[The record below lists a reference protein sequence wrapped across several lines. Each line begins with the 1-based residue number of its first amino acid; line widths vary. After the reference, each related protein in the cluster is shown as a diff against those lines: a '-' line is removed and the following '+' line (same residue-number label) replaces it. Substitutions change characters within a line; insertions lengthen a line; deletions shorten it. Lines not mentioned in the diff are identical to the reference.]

1 MILRNILIA
10 AAAVLCMA
18 CGSFH
23 KPDYVDF
30 SQEFPLEA
38 DLENSLEAK
47 WAAKEVLASR
57 LVEDME
63 GNALWEP
70 FSIAT
75 VSYTDENSVDGGK
88 SLRYHASLVDSVH
101 IASNRSPWG
110 SFQSL
115 QGGEMG
121 VSLIFDEPQDWSDY
135 NRISIWVYIHSSKN
149 PNVHFFLDVSNEG
162 SPDTTISPSR
172 QTNIDVRQGSWQ
184 NVVWEID
191 YIKRDRITKF
201 TISQNNICYDGG
213 TGEQYVTI
221 DFDKL
226 ELQKVVPDHYEGWNI
241 PKGHISFSH
250 IGYRPEDKKV
260 ALAHA
265 GEASVFSLVDGKGRT
280 VYEGKAGHISNKGN
294 DFAVL
299 DFTGFDKEGRYSIC
313 YGSVV
318 SPSFPIGKN
327 VWMTPLFSALNFYN
341 CQRCG
346 AEVKD
351 VHGVCH
357 QDIMGFHGDD
367 FRHINGGWHDAA
379 DLSQGFFRTS
389 MACYAM
395 MQNLQNIKSDPALSV
410 LATRLEEE
418 AAWGMKWL
426 LDVSFEDGYH
436 ISWNTQRIYT
446 DNVAGTADDI
456 VTKAEFLPW
465 ECYMGVANMILAAEA
480 LGCMADRKAEL
491 EAKAVDKWEHAMK
504 ATWGW
509 TVEFAWG
516 ATSSALLYKR
526 FGDEKYKEA
535 ALDFGRKL
543 LACQERTFVEGIPVT
558 GYFYSGVGSRGLI
571 HDNHVSFNEAP
582 MLAFRELC
590 RTFPDEAEWM
600 DWYSA
605 AAIYNEYFMKR
616 GSAIAS
622 PFDIVPNGVFRRSDY
637 GEPHAANYGLIQ
649 YEAGTQLNENYAI
662 RTFPIWGDHFFHGG
676 TQVHLSNAWAQAVA
690 ASMVN
695 DKEGLALSQKQ
706 LEWVVGRNPFCQSL
720 MYGVGY
726 DYSPLYVY
734 CTRNIVGALGVGV
747 DSFNNDEPF
756 WCATASTTTKE
767 IWVSPVSRFLGTL
780 ATFLGEPSS
789 AASVEAVL
797 TADGNAMTAKFHGE
811 GKHEVELRLFN
822 AASEFSA
829 MDLDLTLARDA
840 SVGFN
845 ISVIDPAKPYVV
857 ALIVDGDEENAV
869 MLTGN
874 SV

>member
-1 MILRNILIA
+1 MA

-23 KPDYVDF
+23 KSDCIDF
-30 SQEFPLEA
+30 AQEFPLEA
-38 DLENSLEAK
+38 SYDNSLEAK

-63 GNALWEP
+63 GNACWEP

-88 SLRYHASLVDSVH
+88 ALRYHASLVDSVH

-110 SFQSL
+110 SFSSL

-135 NRISIWVYIHSSKN
+135 NRISVWVYIHPSKN
-149 PNVHFFLDVSNEG
+149 PNVHFFLDVTNEG

-191 YIKRDRITKF
+191 YIKRDRISKF

-213 TGEQYVTI
+213 TGEQYVTM

-226 ELQKVVPDHYEGWNI
+226 ELQRVVPDHYEGWNV
-241 PKGHISFSH
+241 PEGQISFSH
-250 IGYRPEDKKV
+250 IGYRPGDSKI

-265 GEASVFSLVDGKGRT
+265 GQASEFTLVDQKGRT
-280 VYEGKAGHISNKGN
+280 VYTGKSGLVSNKGN

-299 DFTGFDKEGRYSIC
+299 DFSDFRQEGIYSIC
-313 YGSVV
+313 YESVE
-318 SPSFPIGKN
+318 SQMFPIGEN
-327 VWMTPLFSALNFYN
+327 VWMAPLFSALNFYN

-346 AEVKD
+346 DEVRD

-357 QDIMGFHGDD
+357 QDVMGFHGDD
-367 FRHINGGWHDAA
+367 YRHINGGWHDAA

-395 MQNLQNIKSDPALSV
+395 MQNLEVIRQDPSLSV
-410 LATRLEEE
+410 LASRLEEE
-418 AAWGMKWL
+418 AAWGVKWL
-426 LDVSFEDGYH
+426 LDTSFDEGYH

-446 DNVAGTADDI
+446 DNVPGTFDDI
-456 VTKAEFLPW
+456 VTEAVFLPW
-465 ECYMGVANMILAAEA
+465 ECHMGVANMVMAAEM

-491 EAKAVDKWEHAMK
+491 EAKAVDKWEHAVK
-504 ATWGW
+504 ATG
-509 TVEFAWG
+509 TSVTELAWG
-516 ATSSALLYKR
+516 AVSSALLYKH
-526 FGDEKYKEA
+526 FGGRKYKDA
-535 ALDFGRKL
+535 ALGFGHQL
-543 LACQERTFVEGIPVT
+543 LDCQERAFVDGMPVT
-558 GYFYSGVGSRGLI
+558 GYFYTGTDRRWLV
-571 HDNHVSFNEAP
+571 HDSHVSFNEAP

-590 RTFPDEAEWM
+590 RTFPEEAEWM

-605 AAIYNEYFMKR
+605 AAIYNEYFMKQ
-616 GSAIAS
+616 GSSIAS
-622 PFDIVPNGVFRRSDY
+622 PFDMVPNGVFRRSDY
-637 GEPHAANYGLIQ
+637 GEPHPANYGLIQ
-649 YEAGTQLNENYAI
+649 YEAGTRLSENYAI

-695 DKEGLALSQKQ
+695 DKDGLTLAQKQ
-706 LEWVVGRNPFCQSL
+706 LEWVMGRNPFCQSL

-734 CTRNIVGALGVGV
+734 CTRNIVGALPVGI
-747 DSFNNDEPF
+747 DSFHDDEPF
-756 WCATASTTTKE
+756 WCATAGTTVKE

-780 ATFLGEPSS
+780 ATFLGESQDTCSS
-789 AASVEAVL
+789 VKVTLEAGDGVMK
-797 TADGNAMTAKFHGE
+797 ADFCGE
-811 GKHEVELRLFN
+811 GKHTVELRLFN
-822 AASEFSA
+822 AVSDVSSVDI
-829 MDLDLTLARDA
+829 DLVSGELSSLMFDL
-840 SVGFN
+840 SVTD
-845 ISVIDPAKPYVV
+845 SAKPHVV
-857 ALIVDGDEENAV
+857 AIIVDGDTENAYSY
-869 MLTGN
+869 TG
-874 SV
+874 V